1 MNGYSKNLSLLSR
14 SCIQYLLVL
23 TKVSLV
29 YKTFFQSLAF
39 LLYIINLFYCSVQE
53 TLSPDLFAASA
64 DRGGATW
71 EGGANGWRLKKRRPE
86 HCFPVI
92 SELVHTTA
100 VACCLLSVHL
110 LILIPV
116 GMHPRN
122 HRKTFLLP
130 PWFNTSLSS
139 VKDRLEQLMREL
151 WQKWRD
157 DLKYKC
163 VGGLLALYSYA
174 L

>member
-1 MNGYSKNLSLLSR
+1 MNGYSKNLSLLST

-71 EGGANGWRLKKRRPE
+71 EGGANGWRLKKLE
-86 HCFPVI
+86 IWALFPCNQWTC
-92 SELVHTTA
+92 SYHHRS
-100 VACCLLSVHL
+100 LLFVVSSLRYWSQLECTLEIIERQL
-110 LILIPV
+110 LL
-116 GMHPRN
+116 H
-122 HRKTFLLP
+122 

-139 VKDRLEQLMREL
+139 VKDRLEQLMRNL
-151 WQKWRD
+151 WQNWRD
-157 DLKYKC
+157 VFKI
-163 VGGLLALYSYA
+163 
-174 L
+174 